1 MRCPLAKAFIQ
12 CTISPGELVI
22 CGLAPPPDGASL
34 PRAHA
39 RVLALLQRD
48 SLRSLP
54 PHRPHVSLSEVLPSA
69 FASCGIPPDTPS
81 GWHLL
86 PFNRRAR
93 IRLCR
98 SQLPCF
104 ASVGRCFPPGFCGS
118 AYRSVGS
125 AAGALSCAFWLQRL
139 SLLRWVMVTMA
150 PYTFACAAHRCL
162 RDGIP
167 SVRLPGSAIYPRFSP
182 LRTSRR
188 PGGYAVT
195 PAPGGRGLHPHGN

>member
-1 MRCPLAKAFIQ
+1 MSAYPRCYPRPSLLAGSHPIRH
-12 CTISPGELVI
+12 LVGTYSR
-22 CGLAPPPDGASL
+22 CNG
-34 PRAHA
+34 
-39 RVLALLQRD
+39 RV
-48 SLRSLP
+48 
-54 PHRPHVSLSEVLPSA
+54 
-69 FASCGIPPDTPS
+69 
-81 GWHLL
+81 
-86 PFNRRAR
+86 R
-93 IRLCR
+93 IRLRR

-118 AYRSVGS
+118 ADRSVGS

-167 SVRLPGSAIYPRFSP
+167 SVRLPGSAIYPRFRP
-182 LRTSRR
+182 LRTSHR

-195 PAPGGRGLHPHGN
+195 PALGGRAFHPHGN